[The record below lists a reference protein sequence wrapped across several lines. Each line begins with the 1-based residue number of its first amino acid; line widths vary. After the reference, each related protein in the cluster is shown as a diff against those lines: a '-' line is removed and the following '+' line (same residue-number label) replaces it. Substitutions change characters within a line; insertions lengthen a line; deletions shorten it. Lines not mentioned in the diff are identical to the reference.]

1 MLHRMMVMSKSKT
14 GVKSE
19 RRDRSKRGRK
29 ARAEVAAHARSL
41 PAREWDRG
49 TELVKLFAST
59 GAIKNS
65 RPQSLLLVS
74 EPGTGKTELL
84 ERFRVNRQLSFHS
97 DLTVRQLW
105 PLLKDA
111 KRGQLTH
118 IVATEFQKMFQRKAS
133 VAENLLGTLV
143 QAMEEGVSAVGV
155 GPSLVDYEGARIGLI
170 GAMTNGTLIK
180 KREFLSEMG
189 FLSRAACLPW
199 DLPVDEERDILS
211 RISNMNYSDI
221 DPVKLELPDRP
232 ETVGFEPILSR
243 QLEKYVI
250 ETGVTRP
257 LRVFNRLRSL
267 TQGAVL
273 LDGGDKVQK
282 RHIDWVLA
290 FAPYWKRLVND

>member
-1 MLHRMMVMSKSKT
+1 MAMSKVKPKT
-14 GVKSE
+14 TD
-19 RRDRSKRGRK
+19 RRDRSKRGK
-29 ARAEVAAHARSL
+29 QARAEMAARAQSL
-41 PAREWDRG
+41 PTREWDRG
-49 TELVKLFAST
+49 TELVKLFAAT

-118 IVATEFQKMFQRKAS
+118 IVATEFQKMFQRKAA

-180 KREFLSEMG
+180 KREFLGEMG

-199 DLPVDEERDILS
+199 DLPVEEERDIMT
-211 RISNMNYSDI
+211 RISHMDYTDVAA
-221 DPVKLELPDRP
+221 VKLELPDRP
-232 ETVGFEPILSR
+232 QEIGFEPVLSER
-243 QLEKYVI
+243 LKKYVI
-250 ETGVTRP
+250 ESGISRP
-257 LRVFNRLRSL
+257 LRSFNRLRSL
-267 TQGAVL
+267 AQGSVL
-273 LDGGDKVQK
+273 LDNGDEVKA
-282 RHIDWVLA
+282 RHIEWILA